1 MEREDFKK
9 EEDGFP
15 RLLDLIPNERVVQDG
30 VGGRTVEHLDAS
42 EEKKLELRL
51 GLPGGD
57 LEEEEEELSILSLGF
72 ISKASKTSSI
82 KRGVFKAAESKN
94 EGFQHQETE
103 ILGLQ
108 SRVGT
113 GVFEQQQRL
122 EKEKADG
129 AGPSTSSQTSP
140 YAMPSWF
147 SARPFCNPW
156 NTFNLGFLFL
166 FLEICRAAAVPVV
179 GWPPIRSFRKKLA
192 TNSGKQRMEPGT
204 RNIEEEVKI
213 ENNKGLLVKI
223 NMDGIPIGRKV
234 DLKVYD
240 SYEKLSFAV
249 EDLFLGLLEAQK
261 DTSTNASHKDEEG
274 RNAFIGLLDGSGEY
288 TLVYEDNEGHRMLV
302 GDVPWDHTEIRQEK
316 PPIPTILT
324 GAASNACCR
333 MFVSTV
339 KRLRVLKS
347 SDFSSAPGR
356 FAGKEQQQSVE
367 MGQNAFGTELISN
380 FLWT

>member
-9 EEDGFP
+9 EEVEFP

-30 VGGRTVEHLDAS
+30 VGGRSTVEHLDAS

-57 LEEEEEELSILSLGF
+57 LEEEEELSILSLGF

-82 KRGVFKAAESKN
+82 KRGVFKAAESKY
-94 EGFQHQETE
+94 EGVQHQETE
-103 ILGLQ
+103 ILELQ

-140 YAMPSWF
+140 YAMPS
-147 SARPFCNPW
+147 
-156 NTFNLGFLFL
+156 
-166 FLEICRAAAVPVV
+166 AAAVPAV
-179 GWPPIRSFRKKLA
+179 GWPPIRSFRKKLV

-204 RNIEEEVKI
+204 RNIEEEVKL

-249 EDLFLGLLEAQK
+249 EDLFLGLLEEITAQK
-261 DTSTNASHKDEEG
+261 DTSTNASQKDEDA
-274 RNAFIGLLDGSGEY
+274 RKAFIGLLDGSGEY

-302 GDVPWDHTEIRQEK
+302 GDVPWE
-316 PPIPTILT
+316 
-324 GAASNACCR
+324 

-347 SDFSSAPGR
+347 SDFSSAPLG
-356 FAGKEQQQSVE
+356 SVRRKRT
-367 MGQNAFGTELISN
+367 ATEC
-380 FLWT
+380 

>member
-140 YAMPSWF
+140 YAMPS
-147 SARPFCNPW
+147 
-156 NTFNLGFLFL
+156 
-166 FLEICRAAAVPVV
+166 AAAVPVV

-302 GDVPWDHTEIRQEK
+302 GDVPWE
-316 PPIPTILT
+316 
-324 GAASNACCR
+324 

-347 SDFSSAPGR
+347 SDFSSAPLG
-356 FAGKEQQQSVE
+356 SVRRKRT
-367 MGQNAFGTELISN
+367 ATEC
-380 FLWT
+380 